1 MRSWVYRR
9 VLRRRSPLGLKGWV
23 LPATDRPAKMDVMAE
38 NHHGLSGTALKQA
51 FLLTTLI
58 LAIEVAAGFASHS
71 LALLSDAAHILTDIV
86 ALGLAW
92 FAVEQSKR
100 PADARRT
107 YGYHRVGILT
117 AMVNGATLIVIVIF
131 IAIEAARRFANPQ
144 PVQGGLVIVAALVA
158 IGVNVFIA
166 IRLREGGG
174 GNLNIRAAMLHV
186 IGDIGASIGVILSGV
201 IILLTGWYYAD
212 PLISVAI
219 AALIAWGALRIVRD
233 TANVLLEGAPH
244 GIDLA
249 QVRATILKAEG
260 IASVHDLHVWAL
272 DAEQLA
278 LSCHVVVPK
287 DLYTADGEHLVRRLE
302 QQLCDRFE
310 IGHTTLQVEACHPC
324 DPAMGHGVGEHN
336 HPHSGDGKGSKHLHS
351 HED

>member
-1 MRSWVYRR
+1 
-9 VLRRRSPLGLKGWV
+9 
-23 LPATDRPAKMDVMAE
+23 MAE
-38 NHHGLSGTALKQA
+38 HHHALSGTALKQA

-71 LALLSDAAHILTDIV
+71 LALLSDAGHILTDVV

-144 PVQGGLVIVAALVA
+144 PVQGGLVIVAALLA
-158 IGVNVFIA
+158 IGVNGFIA
-166 IRLREGGG
+166 MRLRGGG

-186 IGDIGASIGVILSGV
+186 IGDIGASIGVIVSGV

-212 PLISVAI
+212 PLVSLCI
-219 AALIAWGALRIVRD
+219 AALIAWGALRIVRE

-244 GIDLA
+244 GVDLA
-249 QVRATILKAEG
+249 QVRATILAAQG
-260 IASVHDLHVWAL
+260 IASVHDLHVWSL
-272 DAEQLA
+272 DSEQLA

-302 QQLCDRFE
+302 QQLCERFE

-336 HPHSGDGKGSKHLHS
+336 HPHPASGISSRHNHP